1 MSETKTQV
9 AVLLVAYFI
18 LTVVMMA
25 ATPESTGT
33 ILRSVGLAYF
43 TFPIHFA
50 IKWMWSKKFTK
61 GGISFLVDLFLV
73 ILPKYFFIPFGIY
86 LLAMGISVGSPYLH
100 PVYVICEGIQIV
112 VGGALVAFGHGLYS
126 LIHDGRLDLWFI
138 CLLVEFV
145 INRFFSIPKKAEEE
159 RVAFARYKAGQE
171 RDPYVHNDRIRVLED
186 DDFLRLETG
195 KPQQLPRRSTGGTT
209 YV

>member
-9 AVLLVAYFI
+9 VVLLIAYFL

-25 ATPESTGT
+25 ATPESAGT
-33 ILRSVGLAYF
+33 ILRSVGLAYV
-43 TFPIHFA
+43 TFPIRYLLGYL
-50 IKWMWSKKFTK
+50 WRRKFTPAGLGFIFK
-61 GGISFLVDLFLV
+61 TLF
-73 ILPKYFFIPFGIY
+73 IFLPKYFFIPVFTFLVI
-86 LLAMGISVGSPYLH
+86 AGISVESPYMQ
-100 PVYVICEGIQIV
+100 PVFAVCVVIQKV
-112 VGGALVAFGHGLYS
+112 VGGGLVALGNGIFS
-126 LIHDGRLDLWFI
+126 LFHDSRWDLWLI
-138 CLLVEFV
+138 CMMVEFV
-145 INRFFSIPKKAEEE
+145 INRFFSLPKKAEEE

-195 KPQQLPRRSTGGTT
+195 KPQQLPRRSTAGTT